1 MCVFCVVCGIFLSY
15 VTIRTGSCLAAAFGH
30 GALNALAGASTIFA
44 AAGVSPFIGPSPT
57 GIIGGCGFIFVAIFM
72 LFDLRR
78 REVRGEL
85 VVPIAGS
92 EEPMPLHETLDR

>member
-1 MCVFCVVCGIFLSY
+1 MRIFLSY

-30 GALNALAGASTIFA
+30 GALNALAGASAIFA

-78 REVRGEL
+78 RESRGEL